1 MTMQVLDIHS
11 SPTSAQLGLRPA
23 DDIVCF
29 GSGQW
34 FYVPSIPEYTMLEMA
49 SKHRV
54 LYVEPFVS
62 LLTVL
67 QARLLDKNAAAFRP
81 KVRWGF
87 RQITSHLTVY
97 TPPPLALPFQHRFAW
112 ILSVNM
118 VLLAW
123 MVRRVMRRLGF
134 SRPILWACLFRLSG
148 MVGRLSE
155 KGVVYDCIEHDEHF
169 VSSENGKR
177 KVRAL
182 EESMCRKADVVF
194 VMNPQLHRL
203 KGRWNPHTVIVPSG
217 VNIAHF
223 SKAADP
229 TTLIAE
235 ELASLPRPIVGY
247 FGQVDRWKIDFD
259 LLIYLAQRHPDWSLV
274 LVGPVAPDVRG
285 DARLARFR
293 NIYFFDRQPYERIP
307 CFLKGFDVCTMP
319 FTPSENIELSS
330 PLKLYEYLAT
340 GKPIVSVSF
349 PAVEEFSDYVSI
361 ARSPEAFAAAVKEA
375 YAGDTQE
382 LANRRMREAEAH
394 SWERRAERKRVALH
408 EVLMKREGR
417 EACA

>member
-1 MTMQVLDIHS
+1 MQSLGTPC
-11 SPTSAQLGLRPA
+11 SPTSAQLGLSPG

-62 LLTVL
+62 FLTVL

-81 KVRWGF
+81 KVRWGL
-87 RQITSHLTVY
+87 RQITSRLTVY

-112 ILSVNM
+112 ILHVNM
-118 VLLAW
+118 VILSWL
-123 MVRRVMRRLGF
+123 VRRVMRRLGF
-134 SRPILWACLFRLSG
+134 SKPILWAYLFRLSG

-155 KGVVYDCIEHDEHF
+155 KAVVYDCIEHDEHF
-169 VSSENGKR
+169 VSSEKGKR

-182 EESMCRKADVVF
+182 EESLCRKADVVF

-203 KGRWNPHTVIVPSG
+203 KGQWNPRTVIVPSG
-217 VNIAHF
+217 AKIAHF

-229 TTLIAE
+229 TTPIAG
-235 ELASLPRPIVGY
+235 ELTSLPRPIVGY

-259 LLIYLAQRHPDWSLV
+259 LLIYLTRRHPDWSLV
-274 LVGPVAPDVRG
+274 FVGPVAPEVRG
-285 DARLARFR
+285 DARLAPLR
-293 NIYFFDRQPYERIP
+293 NVYFFDRQPYERIP

-340 GKPIVSVSF
+340 GKPIVSVPF
-349 PAVEEFSDYVSI
+349 PAVEEFSEYVSI
-361 ARSPEAFAAAVKEA
+361 ARSPEAFAAAVEQA
-375 YAGDTQE
+375 YAVDTQE
-382 LANRRMREAEAH
+382 LACRRMREAGAH
-394 SWERRAERKRVALH
+394 SWERRVERKRAALRD
-408 EVLMKREGR
+408 VLMERAGR